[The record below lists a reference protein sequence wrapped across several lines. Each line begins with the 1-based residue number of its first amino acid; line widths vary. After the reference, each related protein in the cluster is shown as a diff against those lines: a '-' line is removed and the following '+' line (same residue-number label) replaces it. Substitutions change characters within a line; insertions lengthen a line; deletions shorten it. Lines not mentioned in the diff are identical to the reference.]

1 MKLSCESKGLGHR
14 FQNIFLFRHLN
25 FILKEGAVTFVTGH
39 NGSGK
44 STLLKIVTGAMQPI
58 EGSVQFYDSTSLLE
72 NDVVWKYIGF
82 VSPYQELPED
92 LTLNELIEFQ
102 KQMDQQPTAAEFYED
117 LIQLFRMEK
126 ERDKQVR
133 FFSTGMKQK
142 AKFILNLSQSRPIW
156 ILDEPTSNLDPASV
170 DHFWNFIQSNK
181 SGRLILVASNDPA
194 EFNFADETI
203 VLST

>member
-1 MKLSCESKGLGHR
+1 MKLSCESKALGHR
-14 FQNIFLFRHLN
+14 FQNIFLFRNLN
-25 FILKEGAVTFVTGH
+25 FLLKDSVVTFVTGH

-58 EGSVQFYDSTSLLE
+58 EGTVQFFDGTANLE
-72 NDVVWKYIGF
+72 NDVVWASIGF

-102 KQMDQQPTAAEFYED
+102 KQMDNQSKGEEFYEE
-117 LIQLFRMEK
+117 LIQLFRMGK
-126 ERDKQVR
+126 EREKQVR

-142 AKFILNLSQSRPIW
+142 ARFILNLSQSRPIW

-170 DHFWNFIQSNK
+170 DQFWNFILENK
-181 SGRLILVASNDPA
+181 AGRIILVASNDPA
-194 EFNFADETI
+194 EFHFADETI
-203 VLST
+203 VLSA

>member
-44 STLLKIVTGAMQPI
+44 STLLKIVSGAMQPI

-92 LTLNELIEFQ
+92 LTLNELIQFQ
-102 KQMDQQPTAAEFYED
+102 KQMDQQPTASEFYED

-142 AKFILNLSQSRPIW
+142 AKFILNLSHSRPIW

-170 DHFWNFIQSNK
+170 SHFWNFIQSNK
-181 SGRLILVASNDPA
+181 AGRLILVASNDPA

-203 VLST
+203 VLSA

>member
-14 FQNIFLFRHLN
+14 FQNIFLFRNLN
-25 FILKEGAVTFVTGH
+25 FLLKDGVVTFVTGH

-58 EGSVQFYDSTSLLE
+58 EGSVQFFDGTSHLE
-72 NDVVWKYIGF
+72 NDVVWKFIGF

-92 LTLNELIEFQ
+92 LTLNELIDFQ
-102 KQMDQQPTAAEFYED
+102 KQMDDQPTAVDYYEE

-142 AKFILNLSQSRPIW
+142 AKFILNLSHSRPIW

-170 DHFWNFIQSNK
+170 EYFWKFIQANK
-181 SGRLILVASNDPA
+181 ADRLILVASNDPA
-194 EFNFADETI
+194 EFHFADETI
-203 VLST
+203 VLSA

>member
-1 MKLSCESKGLGHR
+1 MKLSCESKALGHR
-14 FQNIFLFRHLN
+14 FQNIFLFRNLN
-25 FILKEGAVTFVTGH
+25 FLLKDSVVTFVTGL

-102 KQMDQQPTAAEFYED
+102 KQMDNNPIVDEFYDE

-126 ERDKQVR
+126 ECDKQVR

-142 AKFILNLSQSRPIW
+142 AKFILNLSRSRPIW

-170 DHFWNFIQSNK
+170 DQFWNFIQANK
-181 SGRLILVASNDPA
+181 AGRIILVASNDPA
-194 EFNFADETI
+194 EFHFADETI
-203 VLST
+203 VLSA